1 MRAVVITRPG
11 DLGSLE
17 VRDVPAPEAL
27 ADRVR
32 VRVHAAGL
40 NRADLLQAKGLYP
53 TPAGAPV
60 DIPGLEFAGEVD
72 ALGPETSGSLGI
84 GDRVFGIVGG
94 GAFAEHV
101 ACPERALAI
110 IPDALGF
117 EQAAAVPEA
126 FMTALDALEAQ
137 GLVKPGERV
146 LIHAVGG
153 GVGSA
158 AVQIARVMGC
168 RVFGTSRTV
177 EKLEKARGL
186 GLDEAIDT
194 SVEDFAEVVR
204 DRTGGQGV
212 HVVIDHLGAPALA
225 ANIASLS
232 IRGRLV
238 LVGQLGGSAASLD
251 LRALMTGRITIVGT
265 TLRARPVEE
274 KIALTRRFS
283 ESVVPWLARG
293 DVRPIVDQAFAFED
307 VGLAVE
313 RMSSNLGFG
322 KVILRL

>member
-1 MRAVVITRPG
+1 MRAIVITRPG

-17 VRDVPAPEAL
+17 VLEVARPEAT

-32 VRVHAAGL
+32 VRVHACGL

-53 TPAGAPV
+53 GPADAPS

-72 ALGPETSGSLGI
+72 ALGPDTSGSLKV
-84 GDRVFGIVGG
+84 GDRVFGIIGG
-94 GAFAEHV
+94 GAFAEYV
-101 ACPERALAI
+101 VCPERALAT
-110 IPDALGF
+110 IPDGLDF
-117 EQAAAVPEA
+117 ERAAAVPEA
-126 FMTALDALEAQ
+126 FMTALDALETQ
-137 GLVKPGERV
+137 GSLKPGERV

-168 RVFGTSRTV
+168 RVLGTSRSK
-177 EKLEKARGL
+177 EKLERARAL
-186 GLDEAIDT
+186 GLDLAIDT
-194 SVEDFAEVVR
+194 SVEDFAEVVQ
-204 DRTGGQGV
+204 DRTNGQGV
-212 HVVIDHLGAPALA
+212 HVVIDHIGAPALA

-232 IRGRLV
+232 TRGRLV

-251 LRALMTGRITIVGT
+251 LRALMIKRITVIGT

-274 KIALTRRFS
+274 KIALTRRFA
-283 ESVVPWLARG
+283 ESVVPWLVRG
-293 DVRPIVDQAFAFED
+293 DVEPIIDRTFAFED
-307 VGLAVE
+307 IRLAVD

-322 KVILRL
+322 KIILRL